1 METQLPDLLSR
12 HAHRIWRGRDQ
23 RPAGDLVSTGYR
35 GLDEAIGGGWPTGT
49 LVEVMTFG
57 GGLGRSSLLLPVLS
71 TLTQSGKAIA
81 WLPAADEQPYAPTLR
96 AAGVDL
102 TRVLITNVQDHHQR
116 LWGAEQCLRSGACGA
131 VVMTEM
137 RTITDP
143 MLRRLKLAAG
153 AGSAIMFVL
162 RTDTAAESPS
172 PASLRLRVR
181 AAPFALT
188 QREVTILKCGGHPP
202 RSITLDLDARG

>member
-1 METQLPDLLSR
+1 MDSLPDLLSR
-12 HAHRIWRGRDQ
+12 HAHRIWRGQDQ
-23 RPAGDLVSTGYR
+23 RPAGPLVSTGYR
-35 GLDEAIGGGWPTGT
+35 ALNEAIGGGWPTST

-57 GGLGRSSLLLPVLS
+57 GGLGRSSLLLPVLA

-81 WLPAADEQPYAPTLR
+81 WLPAAEEQPYAPTLR

-131 VVMTEM
+131 VVMTET

-143 MLRRLKLAAG
+143 MLRRLKLAAA

-162 RTDTAAESPS
+162 RTETAAESPS
-172 PASLRLRVR
+172 PASIRLRVR

-188 QREVTILKCGGHPP
+188 QREVTILKCGGQPP
-202 RSITLDLDARG
+202 RSITLDLDAHG

>member
-1 METQLPDLLSR
+1 METLPDLLSR
-12 HAHRIWRGRDQ
+12 HAHRIWRGQDQ
-23 RPAGDLVSTGYR
+23 RPTGPIISTGYR
-35 GLDEAIGGGWPTGT
+35 ELDSALGGGWPTGT

-57 GGLGRSSLLLPVLS
+57 GGLGRSSLLLPALATLS
-71 TLTQSGKAIA
+71 QSGKAIA
-81 WLPAADEQPYAPTLR
+81 WLPAQDEQPYAPTLR
-96 AAGVDL
+96 AVGVDL

-153 AGSAIMFVL
+153 ANSAIMFVL
-162 RTDTAAESPS
+162 RTEAAAESPS
-172 PASLRLRVR
+172 PASVRLRVR
-181 AAPFALT
+181 AAPFAIS

>member
-1 METQLPDLLSR
+1 METLPDLLSR
-12 HAHRIWRGRDQ
+12 HAHRIWRGQDQ
-23 RPAGDLVSTGYR
+23 RPAGPQLSTGYS
-35 GLDEAIGGGWPTGT
+35 GLDQAIGGGWPTGT
-49 LVEVMTFG
+49 LIEVMTMG
-57 GGLGRSSLLLPVLS
+57 GGLGRSSLLLPVLA

-81 WLPAADEQPYAPTLR
+81 WLPSADEQPYAPTLK

-137 RTITDP
+137 RTIADP

-153 AGSAIMFVL
+153 AGSAIMFLL
-162 RTDTAAESPS
+162 RTEQAAKSPS
-172 PASLRLRVR
+172 PASVRLRVTS
-181 AAPFALT
+181 APFALT

>member
-1 METQLPDLLSR
+1 MESLPELLSR
-12 HAHRIWRGRDQ
+12 QAHQIWTGRTP
-23 RPAGDLVSTGYR
+23 RPIGPVISTGYR
-35 GLDEAIGGGWPTGT
+35 GLDEAIGGGWPTSN

-81 WLPAADEQPYAPTLR
+81 WLPAAEEQPYAPTLR

-131 VVMTEM
+131 VVMTET

-143 MLRRLKLAAG
+143 MLRRLKLAAA

-162 RTDTAAESPS
+162 RTEDTANSPS
-172 PASLRLRVR
+172 PASIRLRVR
-181 AAPFALT
+181 SAPFALS